1 MSSNSETSYFR
12 TIFPMGKATTAN
24 SPQAAAAP
32 TAATATKTAATSSTT
47 AGRVYAGQSQQ
58 QRKAQRRQQ
67 FLQAGLEVFG
77 TEGFRN
83 ATVRG
88 LCRQAQLTDRYFYSE
103 FGNLEGLLQAV
114 YGQCMDGIKQQL
126 FNAFSQA
133 QPGGQIETLA
143 QQGLAAFFA
152 AMQDARVARVCM
164 LELEGVSP
172 ATDRFYHGYMQDF
185 ANMVMTLTRTVHPHW
200 QLSDEEYALLG
211 TGFIGAMRQVTTYWL
226 QSGCRASQQTLVSTG
241 MRMIMGL
248 VRQLEAEQT

>member
-1 MSSNSETSYFR
+1 
-12 TIFPMGKATTAN
+12 MGKSTASNGDNTT
-24 SPQAAAAP
+24 SDTPAAR
-32 TAATATKTAATSSTT
+32 TG
-47 AGRVYAGQSQQ
+47 GRTYGGQSQQ

-114 YGQCMDGIKQQL
+114 YGQCMDSIKQQL

-133 QPGGQIETLA
+133 QPGGQIEVLA
-143 QQGLAAFFA
+143 QQGLAAFFS

-164 LELEGVSP
+164 LELEGVSA

-185 ANMVMTLTRTVHPHW
+185 ANMVMTLARTVHPHW
-200 QLSDEEYALLG
+200 QLSDDEYALLG
-211 TGFIGAMRQVTTYWL
+211 MGFIGAMRQVTTYWL
-226 QSGCRASQQTLVSTG
+226 QSGCSTSQQTLVSTG

-248 VRQLEAEQT
+248 VRQIESEQ